1 MSTESTERLIRQL
14 SSDVARVPPNAVTR
28 RIAIGI
34 ATGCVLAALYMGA
47 TIGVRPDLDA
57 AIQGSSFWIKAAYT
71 LSIAM
76 VAMSTAVKLARPDAS
91 VPRGLWLLAVPA
103 LLLAGVGVVE
113 LASTPSGDWLAMWL
127 GQSWRNC
134 PWHVLTLSI
143 PIFAGLLWSFR
154 RLAPTH
160 FRAAGAAAGLSAGG
174 WAATIYCLHCPEVS
188 AVFVLTWYTLGI
200 ALTASVGALM
210 GSRLLRW

>member
-1 MSTESTERLIRQL
+1 MSTESTEQLIRQL
-14 SSDVARVPPNAVTR
+14 SRAVAR

-57 AIQGSSFWIKAAYT
+57 AMQGSSFWIKAAYT

-103 LLLAGVGVVE
+103 LLVAAPAFALAC
-113 LASTPSGDWLAMWL
+113 TPPARPAK
-127 GQSWRNC
+127 QRANPHAPC
-134 PWHVLTLSI
+134 PRQG
-143 PIFAGLLWSFR
+143 P
-154 RLAPTH
+154 
-160 FRAAGAAAGLSAGG
+160 
-174 WAATIYCLHCPEVS
+174 
-188 AVFVLTWYTLGI
+188 
-200 ALTASVGALM
+200 
-210 GSRLLRW
+210 

>member
-57 AIQGSSFWIKAAYT
+57 AIQGLVFSSSTVISA
-71 LSIAM
+71 AM

-127 GQSWRNC
+127 GQSWRSC

>member
-1 MSTESTERLIRQL
+1 
-14 SSDVARVPPNAVTR
+14 
-28 RIAIGI
+28 
-34 ATGCVLAALYMGA
+34 MGA

-57 AIQGSSFWIKAAYT
+57 AMQGSSFWIKAAYT

-127 GQSWRNC
+127 GQ
-134 PWHVLTLSI
+134 
-143 PIFAGLLWSFR
+143 
-154 RLAPTH
+154 
-160 FRAAGAAAGLSAGG
+160 AGG
-174 WAATIYCLHCPEVS
+174 AVRGTSRPCRSRSSPDCCGRSGVS
-188 AVFVLTWYTLGI
+188 RRHTSGPPVLQ
-200 ALTASVGALM
+200 
-210 GSRLLRW
+210 RD